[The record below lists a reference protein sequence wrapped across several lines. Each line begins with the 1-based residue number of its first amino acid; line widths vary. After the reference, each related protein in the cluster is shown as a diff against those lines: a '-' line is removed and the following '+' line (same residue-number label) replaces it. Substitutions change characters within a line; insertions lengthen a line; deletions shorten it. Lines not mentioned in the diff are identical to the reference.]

1 MLSTPRRDTHTS
13 TPHASHS
20 RSSIYLADSHSL
32 PLSFRRLMPGIYIG
46 GKEMEGQSP
55 STQQSSYFLPFE
67 ERERERGKMDPG
79 RAEIEISGLGIA
91 PSRERHGLPA
101 WQSKIYCRRPTSKLH
116 SSDHWGG
123 GRKCLSESESALT
136 TTFRNPGFVFSAN
149 SRNTPSRVYSM
160 FLI

>member
-1 MLSTPRRDTHTS
+1 MYNVVLVC
-13 TPHASHS
+13 
-20 RSSIYLADSHSL
+20 IYFKILVPIWDVLYHSHSL

-46 GKEMEGQSP
+46 GEGNGGTVSVH
-55 STQQSSYFLPFE
+55 SAVLLFSSIRRE
-67 ERERERGKMDPG
+67 RERERERGKMDPG

-116 SSDHWGG
+116 SSDHWEG

-136 TTFRNPGFVFSAN
+136 TFRNPGFVFSAD